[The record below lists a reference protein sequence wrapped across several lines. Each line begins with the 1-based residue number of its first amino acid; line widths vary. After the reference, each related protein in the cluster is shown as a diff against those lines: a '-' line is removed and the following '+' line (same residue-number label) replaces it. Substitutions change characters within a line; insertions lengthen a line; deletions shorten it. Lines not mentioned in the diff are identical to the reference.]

1 MRGESY
7 TALTAYLESSGKSK
21 IVMTFEEV
29 KRVNGGYLPDSAY
42 KHRPWWAN
50 DPKGH
55 SQSYAS
61 LNARYKTCDV
71 NMEEQVVH
79 FVMQ

>member
-1 MRGESY
+1 MLGESY
-7 TALTAYLESSGKSK
+7 AALTAYLEHSGRSEL
-21 IVMTFEEV
+21 VMTFEEV

-42 KHRPWWAN
+42 KYRPWWAN

-55 SQSYAS
+55 SQSYAW
-61 LNARYKTCDV
+61 LNAGYKTCNV
-71 NMEEQVVH
+71 NIEEQVVH

>member
-7 TALTAYLESSGKSK
+7 ATLTAYLERSGKSEM
-21 IVMTFEEV
+21 VMTFDEV
-29 KRVNGGYLPDSAY
+29 KKVNGGYLPDSAY
-42 KHRPWWAN
+42 KRRPWWAN

-55 SQSYAS
+55 SHSCAW
-61 LNARYKTCDV
+61 LNAGYKTCDV
-71 NMEEQVVH
+71 SIEDQIVH

>member
-7 TALTAYLESSGKSK
+7 TNLTAYLERSGKSELE
-21 IVMTFEEV
+21 MTFDEV
-29 KRVNGGYLPDSAY
+29 NKANGGYLPDSAY

-55 SQSYAS
+55 SHSCAW
-61 LNARYKTCDV
+61 LNAGYKTCDV
-71 NMEEQVVH
+71 SVEDQIVH